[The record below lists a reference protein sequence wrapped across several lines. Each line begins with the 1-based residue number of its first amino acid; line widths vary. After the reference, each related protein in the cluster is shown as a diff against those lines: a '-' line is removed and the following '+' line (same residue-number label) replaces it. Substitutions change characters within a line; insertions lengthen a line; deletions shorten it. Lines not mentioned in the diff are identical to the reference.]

1 MGASIP
7 LINGIEGHT
16 SEILRVLTNK
26 IKIEEQDDIWMT

>member
-7 LINGIEGHT
+7 SINGIEGHT